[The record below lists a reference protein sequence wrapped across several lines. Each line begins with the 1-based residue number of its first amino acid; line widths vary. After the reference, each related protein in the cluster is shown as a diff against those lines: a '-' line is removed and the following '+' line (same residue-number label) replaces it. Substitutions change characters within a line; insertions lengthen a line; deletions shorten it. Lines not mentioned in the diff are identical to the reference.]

1 MSQCIYQT
9 VIVDK
14 GVNVDAFGGEMMIL
28 FGSGAPDTLKDFCYS
43 IEVHEPEAT
52 IEAGQD
58 LIIDGEAFR
67 IQSVGEI
74 AQRNLK
80 ELGHLTVN
88 FTGTQEEPLPG
99 AMVVEQKAKPAMDIG
114 TVITIMA

>member
-74 AQRNLK
+74 AVRGGNRPAQPKGAGAPHRQFYRN
-80 ELGHLTVN
+80 
-88 FTGTQEEPLPG
+88 PG
-99 AMVVEQKAKPAMDIG
+99 
-114 TVITIMA
+114 